1 MKLVTNEMLA
11 VVIQKIQA
19 GHPPTIKN
27 TNLNSTLVIAGTPIS
42 TPTDDLTLAL
52 MGRLQ
57 SPETP
62 TEIAK
67 LNSALTYLSSDTEY
81 GDGKFYTNAG
91 EALKNYW
98 LAAVWAIASLK
109 WPSGKE
115 IARSWSKQSAR
126 YDDDSFEKAWNSYNP
141 SHEKALG
148 IGSLY
153 KRAKELG
160 WNQGSTLTQSNANNL
175 PQPTAA
181 KSLQQ
186 RFALYDASGEIWV
199 IDLEQIE
206 KIKSGVSNEDVA
218 FYTKTPAEI
227 KMKRFL
233 EGLAVSSDPKT
244 IISQFWTSPKT
255 IEFKGLAF
263 SPLSTP
269 PDILNFWVN
278 SLVEPKQGDWSKV
291 RLFIEEIICNCSI
304 VCSEYVINFLAH
316 MLQQPEKKP
325 GIIVVLLG
333 SQGTGKG
340 TFFNLLRK
348 IWSRTT
354 LQVNDVEHVV
364 GNFNAALEQNYVVCM
379 DEALFVGERKKLER
393 LKSLITEPVFR
404 IKQKYQPSRNISSFH
419 RFFAAS
425 NSEQF
430 AHIEKDDRRFV
441 FLKVSDSQ
449 KCNSEYFDAIH
460 KVLDDEAVISA
471 MVYGLLQIDLS
482 SFNPRLRPKT
492 NEHINQ
498 KLQSLDG
505 FERYWFEALHS
516 KNLGCVDS
524 SLNDWSEARFM
535 STESL
540 TSSYKSFNKNADRY
554 GVFQSRDIAKS
565 LKKLCPSAKK
575 DKGKG
580 RYGKEARGYSLPQ
593 IDIARGEFESAIGGV
608 IDWGDGYESDDE

>member
-1 MKLVTNEMLA
+1 M
-11 VVIQKIQA
+11 
-19 GHPPTIKN
+19 
-27 TNLNSTLVIAGTPIS
+27 
-42 TPTDDLTLAL
+42 
-52 MGRLQ
+52 
-57 SPETP
+57 
-62 TEIAK
+62 
-67 LNSALTYLSSDTEY
+67 
-81 GDGKFYTNAG
+81 
-91 EALKNYW
+91 ALK
-98 LAAVWAIASLK
+98 
-109 WPSGKE
+109 E
-115 IARSWSKQSAR
+115 
-126 YDDDSFEKAWNSYNP
+126 
-141 SHEKALG
+141 
-148 IGSLY
+148 
-153 KRAKELG
+153 
-160 WNQGSTLTQSNANNL
+160 
-175 PQPTAA
+175 
-181 KSLQQ
+181 LQQ
-186 RFALYDASGEIWV
+186 RFALFDTSGEMWV

-206 KIKSGVSNEDVA
+206 KIKSGASNEDVA
-218 FYTKTPAEI
+218 FYKKTPAEI

-244 IISQFWTSPKT
+244 IIVQFWTSPNT

-269 PDILNFWVN
+269 PNILNFWVSN
-278 SLVEPKQGDWSKV
+278 LVDPKQGDWSQL
-291 RLFIEEIICNCSI
+291 RLFIEQIICSGSNECATYI
-304 VCSEYVINFLAH
+304 INFLAH
-316 MLQQPEKKP
+316 MLQHPEKKP
-325 GIIVVLLG
+325 GIIIVLLG

-354 LQVNDVEHVV
+354 LQVNDVDHVV
-364 GNFNAALEQNYVVCM
+364 GNFNAVLEQNYVVCM
-379 DEALFVGERKKLER
+379 DEALFAGERKKLER
-393 LKSLITEPVFR
+393 LKSLITEPVLR
-404 IKQKYQPSRNISSFH
+404 IEQKYQPSRTIASFH

-449 KCNSEYFDAIH
+449 KCNPEYFDAIH
-460 KVLDDEAVISA
+460 KLLDDGAVISA
-471 MVYGLLQIDLS
+471 MVYDLLQIDLS

-516 KNLGCVDS
+516 KNLGCVDTS
-524 SLNDWSEARFM
+524 FNDWSEARFV

-575 DKGKG
+575 DKGKASH
-580 RYGKEARGYSLPQ
+580 GKEARGYSLPQ

-608 IDWGDGYESDDE
+608 IDWTDGYGGDDV